1 LLSDDPANRAV
12 VALAQRRLKELD
24 TSPTAYDAL
33 SKMLQAKLDE
43 ADQAYENGKMSQA
56 KQIWQS
62 IIRLYQDNNQAK
74 SFVDTAKER
83 IQSKTSASSTN

>member
-1 LLSDDPANRAV
+1 
-12 VALAQRRLKELD
+12 
-24 TSPTAYDAL
+24 
-33 SKMLQAKLDE
+33 
-43 ADQAYENGKMSQA
+43 MSQA

>member
-1 LLSDDPANRAV
+1 
-12 VALAQRRLKELD
+12 
-24 TSPTAYDAL
+24 
-33 SKMLQAKLDE
+33 MLQAKLDE
-43 ADQAYENGKMSQA
+43 ADKAYENGKMSQA